1 MKRFIAL
8 LLAFSVGSA
17 AMAHDSATGGVLA
30 GATHPLLGFDHL
42 LMLIAVGTA
51 AASISSQLLLWA
63 LAGAVVG
70 ANPMV

>member
-17 AMAHDSATGGVLA
+17 AMAHGSATGGALA
-30 GATHPLLGFDHL
+30 GATHPLLGLDHL

-51 AASISSQLLLWA
+51 AASVSS
-63 LAGAVVG
+63 
-70 ANPMV
+70 